1 MLFLLFLLILNITIF
16 LNLKYISG
24 KIRIYDLPDNN
35 RKIHNFRVTKIGGV
49 ILFVNIIL
57 IIIYLDKFKFSQNFN
72 SFFFIV
78 LLTFIIS
85 LIDDLKDIKPI
96 YRLISFYFVFF
107 IWVIID
113 TNMQI
118 NNLEFITYSID
129 FSFFLFK

>member
-1 MLFLLFLLILNITIF
+1 MLFFLFLLILNITIF

-35 RKIHNFRVTKIGGV
+35 RKIHNLRVTKIGGV
-49 ILFVNIIL
+49 ILFVNVIL
-57 IIIYLDKFKFSQNFN
+57 IIIYLDKFKFSKNFN
-72 SFFFIV
+72 SFFFI
-78 LLTFIIS
+78 LLITFIIS

-118 NNLEFITYSID
+118 NNLEFILSYRY
-129 FSFFLFK
+129 